1 MKARGLA
8 LGAPEKSSSRASPG
22 GSLPPP
28 PLNSFFNQAGLSA
41 VAGRAALVRA
51 GDDPVTAVEN
61 AARAGAAA
69 VVLYGTAI
77 PAGGLGLGQSVPPPG
92 VARPDDVAR
101 TAPEARTAGRQP
113 APSLGASRV
122 ARDRTG

>member
-28 PLNSFFNQAGLSA
+28 PLNSFFNQAGLSV

-69 VVLYGTAI
+69 VVLYGTPI
-77 PAGGLGLGQSVPPPG
+77 PARGPGRDQSAPPPLLAG
-92 VARPDDVAR
+92 PDGGPPPAPHPPTARPA
-101 TAPEARTAGRQP
+101 P
-113 APSLGASRV
+113 APAPRAV
-122 ARDRTG
+122 P